1 MYLCVGVCV
10 VVVVYENVCVF
21 VCVSVCLYASMC
33 VYVWCVCVFIWEY
46 VCVYLDV
53 PVCVYLCVCVCLHLP
68 VASWVVVMDG
78 SVWSGLSG
86 TKHWFTGDTE

>member
-1 MYLCVGVCV
+1 MRMCVCK
-10 VVVVYENVCVF
+10 CMF
-21 VCVSVCLYASMC
+21 VCEYVCMC
-33 VYVWCVCVFIWEY
+33 GVCVFIWEY

-53 PVCVYLCVCVCLHLP
+53 PVCVCVCVCVPVCVCVCLHLP